1 MMKTSIVY
9 YNKINC
15 KTIEKLY
22 ISHNSYATVSDI
34 ESIIKIALKGIS
46 ISRAWWN

>member
-1 MMKTSIVY
+1 MKTTVVY
-9 YNKINC
+9 YNKLNS

-22 ISHNSYATVSDI
+22 ISHNSNSTVSDI
-34 ESIIKIALKGIS
+34 ESLIKIALKGIS